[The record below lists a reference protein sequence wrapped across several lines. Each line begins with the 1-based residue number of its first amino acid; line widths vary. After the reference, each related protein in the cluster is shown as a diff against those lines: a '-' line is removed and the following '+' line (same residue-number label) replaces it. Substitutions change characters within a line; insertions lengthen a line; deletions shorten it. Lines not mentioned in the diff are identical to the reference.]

1 MAGPFLMNGRLSDYV
16 VAYKAVEDDISHH
29 VRPVSRT
36 RLEAD
41 VFDVPFYGTRGDGE
55 PNCDLL
61 CGKTDGNQTN
71 YLALTVSEPE
81 GRIFQNHCEVP
92 LIEISDSEGYV
103 LVFRYF
109 SWTLAIR
116 YTRKLR

>member
-1 MAGPFLMNGRLSDYV
+1 
-16 VAYKAVEDDISHH
+16 
-29 VRPVSRT
+29 
-36 RLEAD
+36 
-41 VFDVPFYGTRGDGE
+41 
-55 PNCDLL
+55 
-61 CGKTDGNQTN
+61 
-71 YLALTVSEPE
+71 
-81 GRIFQNHCEVP
+81 VP